1 MQSHHSQD
9 QASTRRP
16 MRERVQEW
24 RERKSAEGYRQVAI
38 WIPDDLRVWLDTCV
52 ERGDYANRSEA
63 VASAIDLIRAVKEHQ
78 EKGTPKTT

>member
-1 MQSHHSQD
+1 MQSHHNHD
-9 QASTRRP
+9 HASARRP

-24 RERKSAEGYRQVAI
+24 RERKSAEGYRQVAV
-38 WIPDDLRVWLDTCV
+38 WIPDDLRVWLDARV

-78 EKGTPKTT
+78 EKDTPTTT